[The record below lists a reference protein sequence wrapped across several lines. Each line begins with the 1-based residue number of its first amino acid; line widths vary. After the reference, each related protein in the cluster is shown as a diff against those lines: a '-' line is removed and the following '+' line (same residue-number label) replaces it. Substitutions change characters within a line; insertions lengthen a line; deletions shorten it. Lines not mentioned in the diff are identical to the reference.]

1 MLVVATI
8 DETRATLDAARA
20 RGERIGFVPTMGAL
34 HDGHCSLMK
43 EAAAECDFV
52 AVSLF
57 VNPLQ
62 FGANDDLAR
71 YPRPFGHDRDMA
83 EAAGVRLL
91 FAPSI
96 EEMYPTVV
104 TTSVHVDGSLGEV
117 LEAAHRP
124 GHLDGVATVV
134 AKLFNI
140 AGPSNMYFG
149 EKDWQQLCVVR
160 RLAADLSFPVHV
172 IGVPTVREADGV
184 ALSSRNA
191 YLSPVERAAAP
202 ALYRALEAGRHAIEA
217 GERDPVD
224 VEALMR
230 ARLHDFAVDYT
241 AVVDAQTLT
250 RVAPLSGSVRLLLA
264 ARIGTTRLIDNLG
277 IELP

>member
-34 HDGHCSLMK
+34 HDGHCTLMK

-71 YPRPFGHDRDMA
+71 YPRPFGHDRDLA

-91 FAPSI
+91 FAPSV
-96 EEMYPTVV
+96 EEMYPTAVI
-104 TTSVHVDGSLGEV
+104 TTVHVEGSLGQV

-124 GHLDGVATVV
+124 GHIDGVATVV

-140 AGPSNMYFG
+140 AGASNMYFG

-160 RLAADLSFPVHV
+160 RLAADLSFPVQRRWCAHGARSRRGRPLESQRLPV
-172 IGVPTVREADGV
+172 TGRTGCGTS
-184 ALSSRNA
+184 ALS
-191 YLSPVERAAAP
+191 
-202 ALYRALEAGRHAIEA
+202 
-217 GERDPVD
+217 
-224 VEALMR
+224 R
-230 ARLHDFAVDYT
+230 ARSRPPRDRSGRAGSRRSRGDDARGLDGSAVDYT
-241 AVVDAQTLT
+241 AVVDAQTLN
-250 RVAPLSGSVRLLLA
+250 RVAPLSGSVRLLVA
-264 ARIGTTRLIDNLG
+264 ARIGTTRLIDNVG
-277 IELP
+277 IVLT